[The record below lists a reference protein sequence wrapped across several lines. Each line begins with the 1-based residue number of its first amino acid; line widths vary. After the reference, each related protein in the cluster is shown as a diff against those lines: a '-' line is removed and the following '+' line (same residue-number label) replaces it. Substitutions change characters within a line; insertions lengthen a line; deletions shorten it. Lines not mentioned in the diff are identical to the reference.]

1 MPPIILIGL
10 VIGSILGGLA
20 TPTEAAGVGA
30 LGAIVLGF
38 INLVL
43 LPSLGGDE
51 LVVGTVDALGL
62 GSRLSCCCLLDLFWW
77 RHSLK
82 LLSSFRESS

>member
-1 MPPIILIGL
+1 MVIRSILPPIILIGL
-10 VIGSILGGLA
+10 VIESILGGLA
-20 TPTEAAGVGA
+20 TQTEAAGVGA

-62 GSRLSCCCLLDLFWW
+62 GSWGLLQLAGLVLVATFPEIA
-77 RHSLK
+77 L
-82 LLSSFRESS
+82 